1 MLGRETYLANTVSH
15 DILIIGSGLAGLR
28 AAISAATTNSKLDIA
43 VISKVQVMRSH
54 SVSAEGG
61 TAAVLYEEEGDN
73 KESHIYDTI
82 KGSDFLA
89 DQDVAERLVNSMPYE
104 IYQLDHWGMP
114 WSRKE
119 NGRIAQRKFGGYSFP
134 RATFAQDKVGFYLM
148 QTLYDTCQKYDNI
161 HFYNEWF
168 CTSIL
173 QESGKFRGITAIEL
187 KTGNFT
193 VFKSN
198 AGIICTGGAGRIY
211 SFSTYAY
218 SSTPDGLDLG
228 FRAGLA
234 LKDMEFVQF
243 HPTGILPSGI
253 LITEGARGEG
263 GYLINKDGER
273 FMQRYA
279 PGKLELAPRDVVS
292 RSMIREIQE
301 GRGFKHETG
310 VDCLKLDLRHLGAEK
325 IKEVLAGIREIGI
338 KFSGIDIINEPI
350 EVRPVCH
357 YMMGGIHSDING
369 ATELRGLW
377 TAGEAACNSTHG
389 ANRLGANSTSECIV
403 WGKVTGELAAKYAI
417 EDSSGS
423 IPEQQV
429 IEEEKRIYDGIF
441 RGKGSVNP
449 YEVRKKLTDIMDD
462 KAYVFRNEQ
471 GLAEA
476 IRMVRELRNSAWKH
490 VDDNAKEY
498 NTNFVN
504 VMELDSMLRVA
515 EVVLLGAFN
524 RRESRGAHSRTDY
537 PYRDDA
543 NFLAH
548 TLAYFAGENAPKMT
562 THPVTFT
569 RYAPVER
576 KY

>member
-1 MLGRETYLANTVSH
+1 LVDSIAH

-28 AAISAATTNSKLDIA
+28 AAISAAYADSKLSIA

-73 KESHIYDTI
+73 QESHVYDTI

-89 DQDVAERLVNSMPYE
+89 DQDVAELLVRSMPYE

-114 WSRKE
+114 WSRRKD
-119 NGRIAQRKFGGYSFP
+119 GRIAQRKFGGYSFP
-134 RATFAQDKVGFYLM
+134 RATYAQDKVGFYEM

-173 QESGKFRGITAIEL
+173 HENGAFQGVTAIEM
-187 KTGNFT
+187 KTGSFT
-193 VFKSN
+193 VFKAP

-211 SFSTYAY
+211 SFSTYAF
-218 SSTPDGLDLG
+218 SSTPDGLDMAY
-228 FRAGLA
+228 RAGLA

-263 GYLINKDGER
+263 GYLVNSKGER
-273 FMQRYA
+273 FMQKYA

-310 VDCLKLDLRHLGAEK
+310 VDCLKLDLTHLGAER

-338 KFSGIDIINEPI
+338 KFSGVDIINEPI

-357 YMMGGIHSDING
+357 YMMGGIHANIDG
-369 ATELRGLW
+369 ATEMPGLW
-377 TAGEAACNSTHG
+377 AAGEAACNSTHG

-403 WGKVTGELAAKYAI
+403 WGRITGEQAAKYAR
-417 EDSSGS
+417 DHKVGS
-423 IPEQQV
+423 IQEQQV
-429 IEEEKRIYDGIF
+429 MQEEKRIYDGLF
-441 RGKGSVNP
+441 RGSGNVNP
-449 YEVRKKLTDIMDD
+449 YEVRKTLTDTMDD

-471 GLAEA
+471 AMAEA
-476 IRMVRELRNSAWKH
+476 LKTVTDLKAAMWKH
-490 VDDNAKEY
+490 VDDKAKEY

-504 VMELDSMLRVA
+504 VMEIDSMLRTA
-515 EVVLLGAFN
+515 EVVLVGAIN
-524 RRESRGAHSRTDY
+524 RKESRGAHSRTDY
-537 PYRDDA
+537 PTRDDV
-543 NFLAH
+543 NYLRH
-548 TLAYFAGENAPKMT
+548 TLAYHASDGAPRMAW
-562 THPVTFT
+562 HPVTFT